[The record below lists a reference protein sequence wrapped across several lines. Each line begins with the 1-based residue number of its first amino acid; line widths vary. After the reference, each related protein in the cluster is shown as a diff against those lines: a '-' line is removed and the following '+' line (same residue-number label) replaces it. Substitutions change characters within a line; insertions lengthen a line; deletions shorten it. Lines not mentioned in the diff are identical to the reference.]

1 MGYLRIML
9 AICVFWSHSILFGKL
24 PWMDGQIAVQI
35 FFVISGFYMQLILAT
50 KYTEERLGSS
60 WIQKFYLSRYI
71 RLYPIYFLGVVGA
84 LVYPVILFIINRGS
98 RHPINEWIFIANLP
112 HTLSSLFLKLYVG
125 FTNLFIVFQDWSL
138 FLTLDIQ
145 KNHIYLDPHGFAPS
159 PDGQFYLQ
167 QALAVGA
174 AWTLAVEITFYLL
187 APFILKI
194 STKKLVIYSV
204 LFTVLKIIVLWNL
217 TTPSDG
223 LKYRFF
229 PFELSWFLVGA
240 ISFRHKEYLI
250 SLFSWVKKEHEGIL
264 SYALVT
270 FLCTISISF
279 TTDPKLSLITRL
291 FYPTVFAIII
301 PFIFNATARIRFDC
315 FIGELSYP
323 FYVFHQSTVLS
334 VTKNVFPKIYNAIFE
349 RDHGEIL
356 YGIFHIYALIA
367 IIITFTLA
375 LLAHR
380 FEKKWVEPIRQ
391 KLSQPIGVRETAY
404 LTSGTKED

>member
-9 AICVFWSHSILFGKL
+9 AICVFWSHSVPLAKL
-24 PWMDGQIAVQI
+24 PWLDGQIAVQI

-50 KYTEERLGSS
+50 KYTKERLGNS
-60 WIQKFYLSRYI
+60 WIQKFYLSRYM
-71 RLYPIYFLGVVGA
+71 RLYPIYFLGVASSLIYPAA
-84 LVYPVILFIINRGS
+84 LFLKDSVF

-112 HTLSSLFLKLYVG
+112 QTLSNIFLKLYVG

-145 KNHIYLDPHGFAPS
+145 KNQIYLDPHGFAPS

-167 QALAVGA
+167 QSLAVGA
-174 AWTLAVEITFYLL
+174 AWTLAIEIAFYVL
-187 APFILKI
+187 APFILKL
-194 STKKLVIYSV
+194 STKKLAIYSIV
-204 LFTVLKIIVLWNL
+204 FVILKIIVLWNL

-229 PFELSWFLVGA
+229 PFELPWFLVGA

-250 SLFSWVKKEHEGIL
+250 SLFSWVRKEHESIL

-270 FLCTISISF
+270 FLCIASISF

-291 FYPTVFAIII
+291 LYPTIFAIII
-301 PFIFNATARIRFDC
+301 PFIFHATARMQYDS

-334 VTKNVFPKIYNAIFE
+334 ITNNVFPKVYTRILEPDN
-349 RDHGEIL
+349 GEVF
-356 YGIFHIYALIA
+356 YGIFHIYALMAVIF
-367 IIITFTLA
+367 TFILA
-375 LLAHR
+375 LLAHH
-380 FEKKWVEPIRQ
+380 FEKEWVEPIRQ
-391 KLSQPIGVRETAY
+391 KLSQPIRVRETVHHV
-404 LTSGTKED
+404 SCVKKN